1 MAHSVVIDNNRYLFT
16 NNIRHDTG
24 TQLNLW
30 STSSI
35 RLLSNANNILE
46 VKPTQIDFNANVVS
60 AYSITADDLIE
71 TSDKRLKD
79 NIENVDEDCSEI
91 VKKIEV
97 KTYNMKN
104 DDKKKSHIGFV
115 AQDVK
120 EILPKKFEAVVN
132 DDGERM
138 GINYG
143 KMSAILWKCCQEL
156 LTKVEHLESSVYELQ
171 EELKEYKKPKAKSK
185 AKAKSNAKA

>member
-1 MAHSVVIDNNRYLFT
+1 NRYLFT

-30 STSSI
+30 STNSI

-91 VKKIEV
+91 VKKVEV
-97 KTYNMKN
+97 KTYNMKS

-143 KMSAILWKCCQEL
+143 KMSAILWKCCQEQQS
-156 LTKVEHLESSVYELQ
+156 KIEHLESRLFEL
-171 EELKEYKKPKAKSK
+171 EDIVKELKDNKKPKAK
-185 AKAKSNAKA
+185 AKAKSKS

>member
-1 MAHSVVIDNNRYLFT
+1 MDQSDTRFGFLVDIISNNT
-16 NNIRHDTG
+16 I
-24 TQLNLW
+24 
-30 STSSI
+30 SC
-35 RLLSNANNILE
+35 LSL
-46 VKPTQIDFNANVVS
+46 T
-60 AYSITADDLIE
+60 E

-79 NIENVDEDCSEI
+79 NIEDVDEDCSEI
-91 VKKIEV
+91 VKKVEV

-132 DDGERM
+132 TDGDFM

-143 KMSAILWKCCQEL
+143 KMSAILWKA
-156 LTKVEHLESSVYELQ
+156 LQ
-171 EELKEYKKPKAKSK
+171 EEMVKTAYLENKLLETIARVEALEKPKKRTTTK
-185 AKAKSNAKA
+185 TTT